1 MRVLF
6 TLTPGNGS
14 LHPLVPL
21 AHALL
26 RAGHGVRFACAPSFR
41 PEVEKHGFQADPVGL
56 DFLFSRPDYFSVLLA
71 EAGVDMPDPAQLA
84 GHQRHAWVTNN
95 LFIRAAAA
103 RALPDVCALA
113 ESWSAD
119 VIVRESSEYSGCVAA
134 EVLGLPHASVAA
146 AADAALDRREL
157 TADALA
163 PLRAAA
169 GLPPDP
175 GAEMLYR
182 YLHLSFMPARF
193 FGADA
198 RFPATERFL
207 RHVDAPRP
215 GVAAPDWW
223 DQLPD
228 RPAVLVSLGTIFFR
242 TPGLYEAIA
251 AGLGQEELDVVVGI
265 GHDGAPLPAAPDPA
279 PGNLHVE
286 PYLPIPEL
294 LPECELFVTHGG
306 FNSIKE
312 AVAAGTP
319 MLVLP
324 IASDQHYSAERAEAI
339 GIARAI
345 RPDERRPDRIREH
358 ALAVLDDPS
367 YRERSAALASEMA
380 ALPPIERAVDMLEQ
394 LADGTREELSPSR
407 A

>member
-26 RAGHGVRFACAPSFR
+26 RAGHDVCFACASSFR
-41 PEVEKHGFQADPVGL
+41 QEVEKHGFPAHPVGL
-56 DFLFSRPDYFSVLLA
+56 DFVFSRPDYFSMLLA
-71 EAGVDMPDPAQLA
+71 EAGVEMPDPAELA

-113 ESWSAD
+113 ESWAAD

-157 TADALA
+157 TTAALA
-163 PLRAAA
+163 TLRAAA

-182 YLHLSFMPARF
+182 YLHLSFMPSSF
-193 FGADA
+193 FGPEA

-223 DQLPD
+223 GRLPD

-251 AGLGQEELDVVVGI
+251 AGLGQEDLDVVVGI
-265 GHDGAPLPAAPDPA
+265 GHDREPLPAAPDPT

-294 LPECELFVTHGG
+294 LPQCELFVTHGG

-324 IASDQHYSAERAEAI
+324 IASDQHYSAERAETVGI
-339 GIARAI
+339 GRAVRPGERSPASI
-345 RPDERRPDRIREH
+345 RKH
-358 ALAVLDDPS
+358 ALAVLRDPS
-367 YRERSAALASEMA
+367 YRERAAALAGEMA

-394 LADGTREELSPSR
+394 LVVGVR
-407 A
+407 